1 MSIRR
6 ESLMKNIFTKHPH
19 SIGETYLQHFKFAS
33 CFGLNMLMGGFACLL
48 HAIFPFIF
56 QKTGSNLLLKMTHH
70 FISRMPKLEGQ
81 AIELSMVIDE
91 KRKNLQA

>member
-1 MSIRR
+1 
-6 ESLMKNIFTKHPH
+6 MKNIFTKHPH

-33 CFGLNMLMGGFACLL
+33 CFGLTMLMGGSACIL

-70 FISRMPKLEGQ
+70 FISRMPTLEGQ
-81 AIELSMVIDE
+81 AIELSVVIDE
-91 KRKNLQA
+91 KRKNLKA